1 LSPHFS
7 SLYYFVSFILFCSS
21 CRSTHKASS
30 VTEDE
35 KYHMLFIA
43 FNDLQKNF
51 EGLLKELKVRRK
63 SQIFVELS
71 N

>member
-7 SLYYFVSFILFCSS
+7 SLFYFVSFILFCSS
-21 CRSTHKASS
+21 RCSTHKVSS

-35 KYHMLFIA
+35 KYHILFID

-51 EGLLKELKVRRK
+51 KGLLKELKVRRK